1 MDKETDGRA
10 PSALELEKVAR
21 LYIRAAS
28 ALDTVRLHAWES
40 MGLTF
45 PQLRILFRV
54 RDEPGMD
61 VRRLA
66 KQMGIS
72 PSAVSQQVER
82 LVSRD
87 LLHRRDNLEDRR
99 RVHLELT
106 EHGRETA
113 AEVSR
118 AQRTRI
124 EGLLARLSEDE
135 LGQLERLLEHL
146 SEGIETPQPKHLNEG
161 IEAQRRQPQGSPEA
175 R

>member
-1 MDKETDGRA
+1 MDRRA
-10 PSALELEKVAR
+10 PSAPELERVAR

-82 LVSRD
+82 LVTRD
-87 LLHRRDNLEDRR
+87 LLHRSDNLEDRR

-106 EHGRETA
+106 EHGVETT

-118 AQRTRI
+118 AQRARI
-124 EGLLARLSEDE
+124 EGLLARLSEEE
-135 LGQLERLLEHL
+135 LEQLERLLEHL
-146 SEGIETPQPKHLNEG
+146 NEG
-161 IEAQRRQPQGSPEA
+161 IEAPPPQL
-175 R
+175 

>member
-1 MDKETDGRA
+1 MSTHPE
-10 PSALELEKVAR
+10 ELERVAR

-28 ALDTVRLHAWES
+28 ALDAVRLHAWES

-72 PSAVSQQVER
+72 SSAVSQQVER

-87 LLHRRDNLEDRR
+87 LLHRSDNPEDRR
-99 RVHLELT
+99 RVHLKLT
-106 EHGRETA
+106 DHGVETA

-118 AQRTRI
+118 AQRARI
-124 EGLLARLSEDE
+124 EGLLARLSEEE
-135 LGQLERLLEHL
+135 LEQLERLLEHL
-146 SEGIETPQPKHLNEG
+146 SEGIEAPRP
-161 IEAQRRQPQGSPEA
+161 QPQGSPEA

>member
-1 MDKETDGRA
+1 MNRRA
-10 PSALELEKVAR
+10 PSALELERVAR

-28 ALDTVRLHAWES
+28 ALDSVRLHAWES

-54 RDEPGMD
+54 RDEPGVD

-66 KQMGIS
+66 KRMGIS
-72 PSAVSQQVER
+72 PSAVSQQVDR
-82 LVSRD
+82 LVGRG
-87 LLHRRDNLEDRR
+87 LLHRNDNPEDRR
-99 RVHLELT
+99 RVVLELT
-106 EHGRETA
+106 EHGVETT

-118 AQRTRI
+118 AQRARI
-124 EGLLARLSEDE
+124 EGLLGRLSEDE

-146 SEGIETPQPKHLNEG
+146 SEGIEAPPL
-161 IEAQRRQPQGSPEA
+161 QPQGSPEA

>member
-1 MDKETDGRA
+1 MDRRA
-10 PSALELEKVAR
+10 PSAPELERVAR

-28 ALDTVRLHAWES
+28 ALDSVRLHAWES

-45 PQLRILFRV
+45 PQLRILFCV

-82 LVSRD
+82 LVTRD
-87 LLHRRDNLEDRR
+87 LLHRSDNLEDRR

-106 EHGRETA
+106 EHGVETT

-118 AQRTRI
+118 AQRARI
-124 EGLLARLSEDE
+124 EGLLARLSEEE
-135 LGQLERLLEHL
+135 LEQLERLLEHL
-146 SEGIETPQPKHLNEG
+146 NEG
-161 IEAQRRQPQGSPEA
+161 IEAPQPQL
-175 R
+175 

>member
-1 MDKETDGRA
+1 MLSCFASMSSEQTNRRA
-10 PSALELEKVAR
+10 PSALDELERVAR

-28 ALDTVRLHAWES
+28 ALDAVRLHAWES

-72 PSAVSQQVER
+72 SSAVSQQVER

-87 LLHRRDNLEDRR
+87 LLHRRDNPEDRR

-106 EHGRETA
+106 EH
-113 AEVSR
+113 
-118 AQRTRI
+118 
-124 EGLLARLSEDE
+124 
-135 LGQLERLLEHL
+135 
-146 SEGIETPQPKHLNEG
+146 
-161 IEAQRRQPQGSPEA
+161 
-175 R
+175 